1 MGVMGIDLGTT
12 TISIVMMDADSGA
25 ILGSRTVAH
34 HGFLEDRRGL
44 REKAGPARDLYHGGC
59 GPLLFGRGKRFPQ

>member
-25 ILGSRTVAH
+25 ILGSRTVVHLA
-34 HGFLEDRRGL
+34 GWL
-44 REKAGPARDLYHGGC
+44 RKSGY
-59 GPLLFGRGKRFPQ
+59 GKR